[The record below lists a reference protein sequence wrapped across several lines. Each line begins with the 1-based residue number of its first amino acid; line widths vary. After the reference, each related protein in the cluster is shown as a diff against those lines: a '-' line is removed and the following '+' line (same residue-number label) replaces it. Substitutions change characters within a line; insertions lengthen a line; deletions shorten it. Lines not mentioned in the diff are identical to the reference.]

1 VLYYIQYNVYNIALF
16 LHNIM
21 VWHKKMTIEKDLSD
35 MNDAPEEIFK
45 FCDKYNPISMY
56 SGLVDSGVEKTSARM
71 IAELYEKKIYRLIQN
86 YLYHMVN
93 KDSEALED
101 INDTIE
107 YLILNNGK

>member
-1 VLYYIQYNVYNIALF
+1 
-16 LHNIM
+16 
-21 VWHKKMTIEKDLSD
+21 
-35 MNDAPEEIFK
+35 
-45 FCDKYNPISMY
+45 
-56 SGLVDSGVEKTSARM
+56 M